1 MSKSTS
7 LLRRE
12 RQIVEAK
19 ANTASGEL
27 TEQIGLS
34 VKRHLQ
40 LRLNCVF
47 ALQNEQTHMHLKR
60 SADVNVALASMQTN
74 LLLVVHTVSEW

>member
-1 MSKSTS
+1 
-7 LLRRE
+7 
-12 RQIVEAK
+12 VEAK
-19 ANTASGEL
+19 ENIASGEL

-34 VKRHLQ
+34 VKQHLE

-60 SADVNVALASMQTN
+60 SADLTVNVALTSVQTN
-74 LLLVVHTVSEW
+74 LLLVVHTVSE